1 MLCALGGFAAGMAC
15 MTQAHAGYEVI
26 ALGVAVTGLFGGMM
40 VPAESYLA
48 PRIFGQRGVGRAM
61 GLLSGAILLAM
72 LATPPL
78 YGLIYDLTG
87 SYTGMFWAFAGIA
100 LLALLWVPML
110 RLHPRQMAREAA

>member
-1 MLCALGGFAAGMAC
+1 
-15 MTQAHAGYEVI
+15 
-26 ALGVAVTGLFGGMM
+26 
-40 VPAESYLA
+40 
-48 PRIFGQRGVGRAM
+48 
-61 GLLSGAILLAM
+61 M